1 VVLSGRWRPAFG
13 GRSGCALRAGVVV
26 LAAAAVGTSACSRP
40 SYTAGFWFADDA
52 LTLPDGVAGRL
63 GGPLT
68 AEERASIERI
78 ARAEI
83 DRAFAGLSLSM
94 SENRD
99 AFWRVAVLRTL
110 PSRGNRALPHAGE
123 SLAMGFMGGTGA
135 VDFEFVA
142 FTALHFAPDPAARP
156 AIIEAMGR
164 GVGRVAVHELTHQI
178 LGNSVGHNDADPDS
192 YEYGNP
198 DRRSQYYGDLHWTIA
213 LPRLKQRLGEK

>member
-1 VVLSGRWRPAFG
+1 
-13 GRSGCALRAGVVV
+13 
-26 LAAAAVGTSACSRP
+26 
-40 SYTAGFWFADDA
+40 
-52 LTLPDGVAGRL
+52 LTLPDAVAGPL

-68 AEERASIERI
+68 EKERASITQI
-78 ARAEI
+78 SRAEI
-83 DRAFAGLSLSM
+83 DRAFAALPLSITES
-94 SENRD
+94 RD

-156 AIIEAMGR
+156 AIVEAMGR
-164 GVGRVAVHELTHQI
+164 GIGRVAVHELMHQI
-178 LGNSVGHNDADPDS
+178 LGASIGHDDTDANS

-198 DRRSQYYGDLHWTIA
+198 ERRSQYYGELHWTTA
-213 LPRLKQRLGEK
+213 LPLLEQRLGGK

>member
-1 VVLSGRWRPAFG
+1 
-13 GRSGCALRAGVVV
+13 VV
-26 LAAAAVGTSACSRP
+26 LAVFAIFAFL
-40 SYTAGFWFADDA
+40 TAGCSHTHTAGVWFADDA
-52 LTLPDGVAGRL
+52 LTLPDAVAAPL

-68 AEERASIERI
+68 DQERASIEQI

-83 DRAFAGLSLSM
+83 TRAFAGLPLSITE
-94 SENRD
+94 SRD

-156 AIIEAMGR
+156 AIVEAVGR
-164 GVGRVAVHELTHQI
+164 GIGRVAVHELMHQI
-178 LGNSVGHNDADPDS
+178 LGASIGHDDSDANS

-198 DRRSQYYGDLHWTIA
+198 ERRSQYYGDLHWTTA
-213 LPRLKQRLGEK
+213 LPLLEQRLGGK